1 MFKEEYR
8 SMNEKLAP
16 GAELNAR
23 TLARMEAPRSRRPR
37 RALTAVLALLLAA
50 CLTLTA
56 AAAVLPGFRGML
68 FGEASPLAESLTP
81 QTAAAARNGL
91 ALEILGTMAQGESFT
106 AYFSLQDLEKA
117 DRLSGEM
124 FLDMDIYLDGKRF
137 DHYQGCDF
145 FCEVMKYDEE
155 TQTALCRMDLDVGG
169 ASAGEAGE
177 ALYRLENADVELVLH
192 NAFQRDR
199 HSAYTPITLPAPD
212 TDPSVLPI
220 YGRYQVRDED
230 GEETS
235 FIEEITPDMFA
246 PTWEEICAE
255 LEKKEKAAQGGETSS
270 EEYLIFSG
278 ILREAF
284 LQDEE
289 GWIAH
294 LEPGEPVPVP
304 GLEDFVQ
311 ITKTA
316 YVDGVLY
323 VQLHKED
330 QALLKTCQGQ
340 GQRMLADGFQLLCA
354 KKGCGAADAQD
365 IARKKE
371 ELAFGGSSQEL
382 LNRLYQYSSGVSGF
396 AFDEAGRVIDGPPED
411 REGYQEYK
419 YEIPLEELDQYEFF
433 ALWDYM
439 SQLELGLTAAFS
451 LEDALPGDT
460 VLYGPVTVGGVTFD
474 QISVSP
480 LGVFARG
487 YWLWDDVNQMEDIE
501 LVSSGT
507 VYHFYKIEGSQW
519 SVEYADSNGPDRE
532 KALPGLSS
540 LPAPPPSTPPLS
552 PPSATRAGRLLW
564 PRRSRRGVLKIYS
577 QAGLS
582 GPRLLC
588 WKGELYAH
596 SHCGGRKASGPDPG
610 RPAGPGGLC
619 L

>member
-169 ASAGEAGE
+169 APAGEEGE
-177 ALYRLENADVELVLH
+177 ALYRLENADVDLVLH

-220 YGRYQVRDED
+220 YGRYQVRYED
-230 GEETS
+230 GEESS

-532 KALPGLSS
+532 KSS
-540 LPAPPPSTPPLS
+540 AWVKFFTSSAPIDPTAVTAIRYQGREAPLAPA
-552 PPSATRAGRLLW
+552 
-564 PRRSRRGVLKIYS
+564 
-577 QAGLS
+577 
-582 GPRLLC
+582 
-588 WKGELYAH
+588 E
-596 SHCGGRKASGPDPG
+596 
-610 RPAGPGGLC
+610 
-619 L
+619 